1 MASIDDYRKKIDEI
15 DHDIVTRLEE
25 RMRTVEQIAKFKQEN
40 ELPVYDAMREREK
53 LDSITNMV

>member
-25 RMRTVEQIAKFKQEN
+25 RMRT
-40 ELPVYDAMREREK
+40 
-53 LDSITNMV
+53 T